1 MIRVFA
7 TVLGVLAFGVAT
19 AGLAS
24 RYLPIG
30 SEGLLV
36 VAAASPYLA
45 VAGLVAMILFVG
57 ARQWVLTIL
66 AAVLCLVMVG
76 IQLPRYIGPETTS
89 VPGVA
94 VRVVTANLGLGEA
107 DPLPVVT
114 LARESADVLVLQ
126 EMTPGVAKAMSSAG
140 LDAVFP
146 HRVID
151 PRPQAAG
158 VGIWSRYP
166 IVESGHITGYAMPM
180 LRARIRVPGVRADP
194 TVVAVHLAAPWVQ
207 PLNYFNKD
215 IAAFPATL
223 RELSKD
229 AGSGAVIV
237 AGDLNSTYDMLP
249 FRRLLADGYRD
260 AAEQAGA
267 GLSRTYPSRP
277 WRRPMIGIDHVLLYN
292 CAATSARTVAVPG
305 SDHRGLATTIDLPVD
320 LTAS

>member
-7 TVLGVLAFGVAT
+7 TALGVLAFGVAA

-30 SEGLLV
+30 NEGILV
-36 VAAASPYLA
+36 AAAASPYLA
-45 VAGLVAMILFVG
+45 VAGLIAMTLFVG
-57 ARQWVLTIL
+57 TRQWLLTIL

-76 IQLPRYIGPETTS
+76 IQLPRYIGPEKTS

-107 DPLPVVT
+107 DPLPVVA

-126 EMTPGVAKAMSSAG
+126 EMTPGVAEAMSSAG
-140 LDAVFP
+140 LDAEFP
-146 HRVID
+146 HRAID
-151 PRPQAAG
+151 PRPHASG
-158 VGIWSRYP
+158 VGVWSRYP

-180 LRARIRVPGVRADP
+180 LRARIRVPGVKVEP
-194 TVVAVHLAAPWVQ
+194 IVVAVHLAAPWVH
-207 PLNYFNKD
+207 PLHHFTKD
-215 IAAFPATL
+215 MAAFPTTL
-223 RELSKD
+223 RELSRE
-229 AGSGAVIV
+229 AGAGAVIV
-237 AGDLNSTYDMLP
+237 AGDLNATYDMLP
-249 FRRLLADGYRD
+249 FRRLLEQGYRD

-267 GLSRTYPSRP
+267 GLSRTYPSKP
-277 WRRPMIGIDHVLLYN
+277 WRRPMIGIDHVLVYN

-305 SDHRGLATTIDLPVD
+305 SDHRGLATTVDLPVD

>member
-30 SEGLLV
+30 NEGLLV

-76 IQLPRYIGPETTS
+76 IQLPRYIGPEKTS

-126 EMTPGVAKAMSSAG
+126 EMTPAVAKAMSSAG

-180 LRARIRVPGVRADP
+180 LRGRIRVPGVRADP